1 MLWLEWTSSFLQSQR
16 QHLTCNPELWK
27 LQRRRVSSC
36 LSPGC
41 KAYGSVYINSGYNQS
56 MKGYLHRDV
65 RHRSVEIPGVYKMML
80 AAGIPDIQVG
90 STEILGAPGKVNWD
104 ISLQYVSEFLSEQS
118 LCHGRMHITFLFIFC
133 TLTDDGPIY
142 WRTGAH
148 SFPSKSSVALAMS
161 PTRLRNI
168 SRISSRSPRASC
180 MAISPFNNGCTK

>member
-1 MLWLEWTSSFLQSQR
+1 M
-16 QHLTCNPELWK
+16 
-27 LQRRRVSSC
+27 C
-36 LSPGC
+36 LNGC
-41 KAYGSVYINSGYNQS
+41 
-56 MKGYLHRDV
+56 LRLDTLP
-65 RHRSVEIPGVYKMML
+65 RSVEIIGVYKIVL
-80 AAGIPDIQVG
+80 TVGIPDIQVG
-90 STEILGAPGKVNWD
+90 SMEILGAPGKVNWD
-104 ISLQYVSEFLSEQS
+104 ISLQHVSEFSSEKS

-142 WRTGAH
+142 WRTSAH